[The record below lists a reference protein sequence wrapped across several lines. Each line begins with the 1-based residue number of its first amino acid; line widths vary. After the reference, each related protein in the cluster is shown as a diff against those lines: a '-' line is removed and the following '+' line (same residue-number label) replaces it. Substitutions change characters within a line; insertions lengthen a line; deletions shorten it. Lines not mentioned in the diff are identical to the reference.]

1 MYDSRLIGTWKSDSR
16 RTGREIGARRDIR
29 GSKKVKLASL
39 FGKLELRYTRTHC
52 YTKLGDYRTV
62 TRYTVVAKDSSSVA
76 TVSENRLAGKR
87 IFHIHFE
94 DDHYWICLG
103 RIREY
108 FRRVA
113 NKGKRRK
120 R

>member
-1 MYDSRLIGTWKSDSR
+1 MYDSRLIGIWKSDSR
-16 RTGREIGARRDIR
+16 RTVQEILARRDIR
-29 GSKKVKLASL
+29 GSKKSKLISL

-52 YTKLGDYRTV
+52 HTKLGDYRTV

-76 TVSENRLAGKR
+76 TVSENRTAGKR

-108 FRRVA
+108 FKRVD
-113 NKGKRRK
+113 NKGKGRK